1 MNSMSQ
7 FEKNLKQLPKAE
19 EVVLLRLFNEKDQLL
34 SLIPN
39 VAGKNAA
46 LRVFNK
52 IAGER
57 GLIDSDSA
65 KEGLQWFGEY
75 VSKAEAHPGR
85 HKKLEL
91 LMNLK
96 PGQNFRVEKI
106 TSDHKNLLQNISD
119 RKASAE
125 ETEVFIEML
134 DQGQVR
140 AAEKV
145 SDVWEPQ
152 TYTIDGVLNYFG
164 THPNVMMENGYYD
177 KIPLKTQNYTE
188 EMFEK
193 GGVRYAPGSMVR
205 KGAFI
210 GPQTVVMNLA
220 FVNIGANIAG
230 KGCMIDGGARVASCA
245 QIGENVKFGAGSG
258 IEGILEPAGRLA
270 SIVEDHVKIGAMCE
284 VAGII
289 GEGSVIASGVVMAS
303 GKKIYDEDTGDLVSP
318 MECKVGDQT
327 FLLPVIPPYR
337 LAVGGSLP
345 SDKGKHHTDAVILK
359 SGDLRDSV
367 TMRHFAK
374 QGILYS

>member
-1 MNSMSQ
+1 
-7 FEKNLKQLPKAE
+7 
-19 EVVLLRLFNEKDQLL
+19 
-34 SLIPN
+34 
-39 VAGKNAA
+39 
-46 LRVFNK
+46 
-52 IAGER
+52 
-57 GLIDSDSA
+57 
-65 KEGLQWFGEY
+65 
-75 VSKAEAHPGR
+75 
-85 HKKLEL
+85 
-91 LMNLK
+91 
-96 PGQNFRVEKI
+96 
-106 TSDHKNLLQNISD
+106 
-119 RKASAE
+119 
-125 ETEVFIEML
+125 
-134 DQGQVR
+134 
-140 AAEKV
+140 
-145 SDVWEPQ
+145 
-152 TYTIDGVLNYFG
+152 
-164 THPNVMMENGYYD
+164 
-177 KIPLKTQNYTE
+177 
-188 EMFEK
+188 
-193 GGVRYAPGSMVR
+193 
-205 KGAFI
+205 
-210 GPQTVVMNLA
+210 MNLA
-220 FVNIGANIAG
+220 FVNIGAHIAG